1 MDFSPVFSMSKSSSE
16 KLEKQSTA
24 RRHFISE
31 KDTADEEK
39 GRNEGHS
46 SLFLTVLGTQ
56 TEGRD
61 EAIGKRGKVTHSSHV
76 VLKIS

>member
-1 MDFSPVFSMSKSSSE
+1 MDFSPVFSMSKNSSE
-16 KLEKQSTA
+16 KLENKA
-24 RRHFISE
+24 LRRHFISE
-31 KDTADEEK
+31 KDTANEEK
-39 GRNEGHS
+39 GRIEGHN

-61 EAIGKRGKVTHSSHV
+61 EAIGKRGKVTHSAQL